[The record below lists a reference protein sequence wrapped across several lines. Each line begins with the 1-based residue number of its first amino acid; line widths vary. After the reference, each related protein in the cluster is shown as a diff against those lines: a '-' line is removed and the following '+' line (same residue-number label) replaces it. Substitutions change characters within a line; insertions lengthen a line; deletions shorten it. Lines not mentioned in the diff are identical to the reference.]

1 MRTSRAYLTGLLAA
15 LLILGSCAEKKP
27 PARNHIPVLKARLF
41 SLQEAVKAQNRAA
54 IDSLLSVQI
63 LDKDQNSDSLLRFAY
78 GPDGGFEFRQFA
90 VGEITYTNDDARIGC
105 FIMDSS
111 RTRDRPLILTY
122 VYQHDQSLLKGFE
135 PGKLET
141 ERDDTPDSI

>member
-1 MRTSRAYLTGLLAA
+1 MRASRACLTGLLAA

-27 PARNHIPVLKARLF
+27 PARNHIPLLKARLF

-54 IDSLLSVQI
+54 IDSLL
-63 LDKDQNSDSLLRFAY
+63 RFAY

-90 VGEITYTNDDARIGC
+90 MGEITYTNDDARIDC

-122 VYQHDQSLLKGFE
+122 VYQHDQWLLKGFE
-135 PGKLET
+135 PGEV
-141 ERDDTPDSI
+141 EQE

>member
-1 MRTSRAYLTGLLAA
+1 MRASRAYLIGLLAP
-15 LLILGSCAEKKP
+15 LLFLGSCAEEKP
-27 PARNHIPVLKARLF
+27 PARNHIPILKARLF
-41 SLQEAVKAQNRAA
+41 SLQEAVKTQNRAA

-63 LDKDQNSDSLLRFAY
+63 LDNDQNSDSLLEFAY

-90 VGEITYTNDDARIGC
+90 VGEITYTNEKAQIDC
-105 FIMDSS
+105 FVMDSS

-122 VYQHDQSLLKGFE
+122 VYEHDQWLLKGFE

-141 ERDDTPDSI
+141 ERDDTSDSI

>member
-1 MRTSRAYLTGLLAA
+1 MRTSRAYLTGLLAS

-27 PARNHIPVLKARLF
+27 PARNHIPILKARLF
-41 SLQEAVKAQNRAA
+41 SLQEAVETQNRAA

-63 LDKDQNSDSLLRFAY
+63 LDNNQNSDSLLRFAY

-90 VGEITYTNDDARIGC
+90 VGEITYTNDNARIDC
-105 FIMDSS
+105 FVMDSS

-122 VYQHDQSLLKGFE
+122 IYQHDRWLLKRFE
-135 PGKLET
+135 PGEV
-141 ERDDTPDSI
+141 ERK